1 MMMAILVNTRMDT
14 QIHYQVLLRDE
25 IKMDTR
31 RRFSLTLSR
40 FINNLLWSKLKSYG
54 LQRQI

>member
-40 FINNLLWSKLKSYG
+40 FINNLL
-54 LQRQI
+54 